1 MPSKKSFGDPKGGRR
16 QQHTARGEKNRARTE
31 GDAAPAA
38 RYAKGR
44 KPAPRPAGAD
54 KPAYAQ
60 GGPKRRGESP
70 AAPAAQPRRAR
81 PSRPAPRRPQPALPA
96 QEPGFTASLLDEWE
110 AQALKPQAA
119 PAAQSPAGDDA
130 APALLE
136 GRNAVR
142 EALKSG
148 RSIDRLLVNKEAKEG
163 SIREI
168 LGMAR
173 DRRIVIQEVTREKL
187 DLITQTGA
195 HQGVIAYIPAFDYV
209 DVDEMLAAAKEKG
222 QDPLLVILD
231 GLSDPHNLGAV
242 LRTAESCGAH
252 GVIIPKRRAV
262 GLTPAAAKA
271 SAGAVEYVPVA
282 RVPNI
287 ASCIRQ
293 LKEQGVWIACAEVG
307 GAPYDEANLK
317 GPLALVIGSEGE
329 GVSRLVQEQCDF
341 TVSLPM
347 LGKMTS
353 LNASV
358 AAAVLLYEAVRQ
370 RKAVSAP

>member
-16 QQHTARGEKNRARTE
+16 QQHTARGEKRRAQSE
-31 GDAAPAA
+31 AAPAA
-38 RYAKGR
+38 RFAKSR
-44 KPAPRPAGAD
+44 KPAARPAGAD

-60 GGPKRRGESP
+60 GGPRRKADNS
-70 AAPAAQPRRAR
+70 AAPTVQPRGPR
-81 PSRPAPRRPQPALPA
+81 PSRPAPRKPRAAFPDQQPR
-96 QEPGFTASLLDEWE
+96 FTASLLDEWE
-110 AQALKPQAA
+110 AQPLQPHSA
-119 PAAQSPAGDDA
+119 PAAQNPAGDDA

-173 DRRIVIQEVTREKL
+173 DRRIVIQEVTRDKL
-187 DLITQTGA
+187 DAVSQTGA

-287 ASCIRQ
+287 ASCIRL

-307 GAPYDEANLK
+307 GTPYDEANLK

-370 RKAVSAP
+370 RKAVPAP